1 MSRQRDAWPSHQ
13 LLPLYFRVESALRQR
28 MHEGDLQP
36 GDRLPSE
43 ESLAREYGVSRVTM
57 REAMRR
63 LHAQGYVARLRGR
76 GTFVAE
82 RVQPSVSSTKF
93 TGLLEDYYTEI
104 QRVQVKS
111 VQILEV
117 PAPARVADAL
127 GIAARAPVTIV
138 RRVRFLDNAPL
149 ALTTNYMTVD
159 YGRRLREEDLY
170 RLPLVQIFEQM
181 LGVVFGEAVQT
192 IEATFATDEVA
203 GLLDV
208 PFGAPILHVERVM
221 RDEAGAPVE
230 VVMSCYRA
238 DRYRYMATLVRGRG
252 EPFRWQYKTHV

>member
-1 MSRQRDAWPSHQ
+1 MTRQRDAWPAHH
-13 LLPLYFRVESALRQR
+13 LLPLYYRVESALQQR
-28 MHEGDLQP
+28 MHEGDLKP

-63 LHAQGYVARLRGR
+63 LDAQGYVARIRGR
-76 GTFVAE
+76 GTFVTE
-82 RVQPSVSSTKF
+82 RIKESVSSTKF
-93 TGLLEDYYTEI
+93 TGFLEDYYTEI

-127 GIAARAPVTIV
+127 CIDRGRPVTFV
-138 RRVRFLDNAPL
+138 RRVRFLENAPL
-149 ALTTNYMTVD
+149 ALTTNYIRVE
-159 YGRRLREEDLY
+159 YGRRLREEALY
-170 RLPLVQIFEQM
+170 RLPLVQIFEQV
-181 LGVVFGEAVQT
+181 LGVAFGDAVQT
-192 IEATFATDEVA
+192 IEAKFATDEVA
-203 GLLDV
+203 AVLEV